1 MIFMIF
7 IAIFLAI
14 AVIGF
19 GYSAYL
25 DLRYTEFP
33 DWLPYS
39 IIIVSVISRIA
50 YHVSL
55 TGLTIATAYSIIPMA
70 VTGLVFLGFGLLLYY
85 MGQWGDGDAW
95 LLGGMGFLF
104 PDSGGLLVETGG
116 IAFPFVIIFN
126 FFIVSLVYMIG
137 YSLILGMRKKEINKE
152 FVRTLKKNRIRI
164 ELMIA
169 AFFALFMGLSSY
181 MYFFRGIPPALST
194 FLFPF
199 FISFM
204 IIFFYYGKAVEKKAF
219 KKQIDVKD
227 LREGDVIMDGKWVGV
242 TSTDIKKLQK
252 KGGKIWIKEG
262 VRFAPVFII
271 TILVTL
277 LLGNVIMFVMF

>member
-1 MIFMIF
+1 MIF

-39 IIIVSVISRIA
+39 IIIASVIARVTYYISFMGF
-50 YHVSL
+50 
-55 TGLTIATAYSIIPMA
+55 TETALYAMIPMA
-70 VTGLVFLGFGLLLYY
+70 ATGLAFLGFGLLLYY
-85 MGQWGDGDAW
+85 AGQWGDGDAW

-116 IAFPFVIIFN
+116 ISFPLVIIFN
-126 FFIVSLVYMIG
+126 FFIVSLVYMIF
-137 YSLILGMRKKEINKE
+137 YSLILGMRKREINKE
-152 FVRTLKKNRIRI
+152 FVNILRKNKLKI

-169 AFFALFMGLSSY
+169 SFFLLFAALSSY
-181 MYFFRGIPPALST
+181 MYFFRGMQPSLSMIM
-194 FLFPF
+194 FPF

-204 IIFFYYGKAVEKKAF
+204 IIFFHYGKAVEKEAF

-242 TSTDIKKLQK
+242 TEEDIGKLQK

-277 LLGNVIMFVMF
+277 FLGNVIMYIMF

>member
-1 MIFMIF
+1 MIF

-25 DLRYTEFP
+25 DLKYTEFP

-39 IIIVSVISRIA
+39 IIIFSVISRVA
-50 YHVSL
+50 YYVSIS
-55 TGLTIATAYSIIPMA
+55 GLTVTALYSMIPMA
-70 VTGLVFLGFGLLLYY
+70 VTGLAFMGFGLILYY
-85 MGQWGDGDAW
+85 AGQWGDGDAW

-116 IAFPFVIIFN
+116 IAFPLVIIFN
-126 FFIVSLVYMIG
+126 FFIVSLVYMIF

-152 FVRTLKKNRIRI
+152 FVNILRKNKLKI
-164 ELMIA
+164 ELMIVSFFLLFA
-169 AFFALFMGLSSY
+169 ALSSY
-181 MYFFRGIPPALST
+181 MYFLRGIHPTLSM
-194 FLFPF
+194 LVFPF

-204 IIFFYYGKAVEKKAF
+204 IIFFHYGKAVEKEAF

-242 TSTDIKKLQK
+242 TEEDIGKLQK

-277 LLGNVIMFVMF
+277 FLGNVIMYIMF